1 MKRLARGFSFA
12 WRGIAH
18 LAGQSSLWKIAA
30 LPIALNIVLFV
41 IGIVVY
47 VHFFPDLLAKFM
59 GRPEI
64 WYMWI
69 VYVLVI
75 ILLVMAF
82 ALFFIVFGFTVVGCA
97 RAGPFLD
104 LLSEKVERQLGR
116 EEPERS
122 LRQALAGMT
131 RGLIFSL
138 VTLALFVA
146 SQLLI
151 LALWML
157 PVVGQIASA
166 VLSPLAEAYFFAAEF
181 FDFPLGRRGLSTCA
195 RYRFVN
201 RHRPEAV
208 GFGLAVFLTTLIPL
222 LNFFMLP
229 AAAVG
234 ATLLVRALEEDE
246 AHASAAR

>member
-18 LAGQSSLWKIAA
+18 LAGRSSLWKIAV
-30 LPIALNIVLFV
+30 LPIVLNIVLFV

-59 GRPEI
+59 SRPDV

-75 ILLVMAF
+75 ILLVAAF
-82 ALFFIVFGFTVVGCA
+82 ALFIVFGFTAVGCA
-97 RAGPFLD
+97 LAGPFLD

-116 EEPERS
+116 EEPERT
-122 LRQALAGMT
+122 LRQALSGMT

-146 SQLLI
+146 SQLLV
-151 LALWML
+151 LALWLL

-166 VLSPLAEAYFFAAEF
+166 VLGPLAGAYFFAAEF
-181 FDFPLGRRGLSTCA
+181 FDFPLGRRGLSSRA

-201 RHRPEAV
+201 RHRAEAV

-246 AHASAAR
+246 VRASAAR